1 MRNKIV
7 TAFYS
12 VLDKVYLKSDRGR
25 IRRTKNIQLI
35 PDAFRRRGGKV
46 SYAEWAHVIGI
57 FQTLLYQS
65 LDEKAGNRVLDVGC
79 GTGLLGIAAMPLVT
93 DGGMYTGID
102 VIKKD
107 IAYCRSVF
115 PSVSSEFI
123 HFNLANATY
132 SSGQSKELKPWPIE
146 SSSQD
151 AVTALSVWTHLNE
164 RDAIFYLKEVERVLK
179 PGARAVISFF
189 RLDKLYDQSLTIRTD
204 AIGRFHATNQ
214 RKWIFNEKAY
224 GSDCWMS
231 PQWVQN
237 PEDAIG
243 VTEEG
248 IRRLTRESG
257 LVIDQYYPGN
267 WKEQPG
273 VYFQDILIFQKAL

>member
-1 MRNKIV
+1 MINKLA

-12 VLDKVYLKSDRGR
+12 VLDKVYLKSDRAR
-25 IRRTKNIQLI
+25 VRRTRNIQMI
-35 PDAFRRRGGKV
+35 PGAFWRRGGKV

-65 LDEKAGNRVLDVGC
+65 LDKKQGNSILDVGC

-93 DGGMYTGID
+93 DGGKYTGID

-115 PSVSSEFI
+115 PSASSEFI
-123 HFNLANATY
+123 HFDLANATY
-132 SSGQSKELKPWPIE
+132 SSAQSKELKPWPIA

-179 PGARAVISFF
+179 PGARAIISFF
-189 RLDKLYDQSLTIRTD
+189 RLDSLYDQSLTIRTD
-204 AIGRFHATNQ
+204 SKGRFHTTSQ
-214 RKWIFNEKAY
+214 RKWIFSEKAHE
-224 GSDCWMS
+224 SDCWMT
-231 PQWVQN
+231 PEWVRN
-237 PEDAIG
+237 PEDAIA
-243 VTEEG
+243 VNEEG
-248 IRRLTRESG
+248 IKRLTGESG

-273 VYFQDILIFQKAL
+273 VYFQDILIFQKTS